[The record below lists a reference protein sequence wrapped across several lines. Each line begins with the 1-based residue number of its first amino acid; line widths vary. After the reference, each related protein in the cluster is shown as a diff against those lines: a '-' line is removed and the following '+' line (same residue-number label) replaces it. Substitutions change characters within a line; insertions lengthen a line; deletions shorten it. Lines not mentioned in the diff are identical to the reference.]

1 MTKKSFLSK
10 TNNII
15 VVEKVFSLI
24 STVNLNIEK
33 FLNLNY
39 NLNK

>member
-15 VVEKVFSLI
+15 VVGEVFSLI
-24 STVNLNIEK
+24 FTINLNIEK
-33 FLNLNY
+33 VLNLNY